1 MLQDAVTKPSS
12 IAALADR
19 SRLRDQLAGELVLPA
34 DVAYDDARRV
44 WNGLVDK
51 RPAAIVYCT
60 GSDDVVAALGFARSH
75 GLPISVRSGGH
86 NVAGNSVSEGGVV
99 IDLSRMKEIFVDDE
113 RRLASAQAGLSLA
126 EFDGATQV
134 CGLATTMGV
143 NGDTGIAGLT
153 LGGGFGK
160 LGRRFGLACD
170 NLLAA
175 EMVTADG
182 RLVRASADENPDL
195 LWGLRGGG
203 GNFGIVTRFEYRLH
217 RIGTTVLA
225 GSVTFSEDAA
235 RDAMRFYHEFSLTAP
250 DELSLDA
257 ALATS
262 AGERVFGIS
271 IFYSG
276 SLEEGKKV
284 VAPLLEYAGK
294 RCMDQQLA
302 EVPYLQVQSAGD
314 AIFPRGQRYFWKAQ
328 FMRELT
334 DKAIDALLDSYA
346 SAPSERCLAVLQQ
359 VGGAIAR
366 VPVSQTAYSGRDAL
380 YDCFPIAIW
389 EDPAEDEAHSRW
401 ARAMWN
407 ALRPFSTGAVYVNNL
422 GEEGQER
429 VRAAY
434 GPNYDRLVAL
444 KRKYDPDNVFRLNQN
459 IVPGG

>member
-1 MLQDAVTKPSS
+1 MLQNSVVEPLST
-12 IAALADR
+12 AALAEKG
-19 SRLRDQLAGELVLPA
+19 RLRDQLGGELVLLG
-34 DVAYDDARRV
+34 DGAYDNARRV
-44 WNGLVDK
+44 WNGLIDK
-51 RPAAIVYCT
+51 RPAAIIYCT
-60 GSDDVVAALGFARSH
+60 GSDDVVAALGFARSN

-86 NVAGNSVSEGGVV
+86 NVAGNSVCEGGVV

-126 EFDGATQV
+126 EFDSATQV

-182 RLVRASADENPDL
+182 KLVRASADENPDL

-225 GSVTFSEDAA
+225 GSVTFNEAAA

-257 ALATS
+257 ALASS
-262 AGERVFGIS
+262 AGERVFS
-271 IFYSG
+271 VSMFYSG
-276 SLEEGKKV
+276 SFDEGRKV
-284 VAPLLEYAGK
+284 VAPLLEYARN
-294 RCMDQQLA
+294 RCMVQQLA
-302 EVPYLQVQSAGD
+302 EVPYVQVQSAGD
-314 AIFPRGQRYFWKAQ
+314 ATFPRGQRYFWKAQ

-334 DKAIDALLDSYA
+334 DGAIDALLESYA
-346 SAPSERCLAVLQQ
+346 RAPSERCLAVMQQ

-366 VPVSQTAYSGRDAL
+366 VPVSETAYAARDAL

-389 EDPAEDEAHSRW
+389 EDPDQDEAHSRW
-401 ARAMWN
+401 ARDLWT
-407 ALRPFSTGAVYVNNL
+407 ALRPFSTGSVYVNNL
-422 GEEGQER
+422 GDEGQDR

-459 IVPGG
+459 VSPNS